1 MFDLH
6 VESKPDS
13 PGICQNHHAGG
24 EDLPGELAFVIY
36 KSHLVSVRI
45 H

>member
-13 PGICQNHHAGG
+13 PGICQSHHEGG
-24 EDLPGELAFVIY
+24 ATLPGELAFVIY
-36 KSHLVSVRI
+36 KSFSV
-45 H
+45 